1 MALRDIT
8 LGQYAPR
15 NSPVHR
21 LDPRS
26 KILIFGTA
34 MMLTLSLKNGLV
46 LAGFGV
52 LGLAVFR
59 LAGLSVRIAFRN
71 IRSFFWLFGLTILIH
86 AFTTEGKD
94 WLRIP
99 GGFAT
104 VTREGTLNGFFYS
117 LRIAV
122 LLIFAN
128 GLTLTA
134 SPMELTDALERFL
147 KPFRRFGVPAHEIAL
162 MISISIRFIPL
173 LIDEADRIRKAQMSR
188 GGRTGGSLRNR
199 IRGVFPV
206 VIPLF
211 VSSFRKAGDLAFAMD
226 ARCYQGGDGRTQ
238 YRPLAFRPADRMALV
253 CAACLAGA
261 TVFANAVLRPP
272 ILFPAR

>member
-15 NSPVHR
+15 NSPVHS

-26 KILIFGTA
+26 KILLFGTA
-34 MMLTLSLKNGLV
+34 MTLCLLLRNGLV
-46 LAGFGV
+46 LSCFG
-52 LGLAVFR
+52 LAGLAVFR
-59 LAGLSVRIAFRN
+59 LAGLSPAIAFRN
-71 IRSFFWLFGLTILIH
+71 IRSFLWLFGLTLLIH
-86 AFTTEGKD
+86 AFTTEGTA
-94 WLRIP
+94 WLRLP
-99 GGFAT
+99 GGIGT
-104 VTREGTLNGFFYS
+104 MTREGLAHGLFYS

-134 SPMELTDALERFL
+134 SPMELTDAIERFL
-147 KPFRRFGVPAHEIAL
+147 KPFRRFGIPAHEIAL

-173 LIDEADRIRKAQMSR
+173 LIDEADRIRKAQLSR
-188 GGRTGGSLRNR
+188 GARTGGSLQTR

-211 VSSFRKAGDLAFAMD
+211 VSSFRKAGDLAMAMD

-238 YRPLAFRPADRMALV
+238 FRPLAFRRPDRMAL
-253 CAACLAGA
+253 AAAFCIAAATLTADALLVRPSFFSAG
-261 TVFANAVLRPP
+261 
-272 ILFPAR
+272 

>member
-26 KILIFGTA
+26 KILLFGTA
-34 MMLTLSLKNGLV
+34 MTLCMLLRNGMV
-46 LAGFGV
+46 LAA
-52 LGLAVFR
+52 LGLAGLLVFR
-59 LAGLSVRIAFRN
+59 LAGLSVGIAFRN
-71 IRSFFWLFGLTILIH
+71 IRSFLWLFGLTFLIH
-86 AFTTEGKD
+86 AFTTEGTV
-94 WLRIP
+94 WFRIP
-99 GGFAT
+99 GGIGT
-104 VTREGTLNGFFYS
+104 VTREGAAGGLFYS

-122 LLIFAN
+122 LLVFAN

-147 KPFRRFGVPAHEIAL
+147 KPFRRFRIPAHEIAL

-173 LIDEADRIRKAQMSR
+173 LIDEADRIRNAQLSR

-238 YRPLAFRPADRMALV
+238 YRPLVFRPADGTAMA
-253 CAACLAGA
+253 CAFCLAAA
-261 TVFANAVLRPP
+261 TLTADALLVRP
-272 ILFPAR
+272 FFFSAG